1 MTHVPS
7 LHPPDEFNSELLTN
21 VHPPTWQNPE
31 PAEWYHMVVLGA
43 GTAGLVTAAVAAGLG
58 ARVAL
63 VERHLMGGDCLNTG
77 CVPSKALIRSA
88 REVADI
94 QRAGD
99 LGVQLPSG
107 MSVDFAAVMQRMRRL
122 RAQISYN
129 DSARRFKELGVD
141 VFIGRGQFT
150 GPDTLSVDGVEL
162 HFKRACIATGTRP
175 AMPRI
180 EGLTEVGFLTNESVF
195 SLTER
200 PPTVAVIGGGPVGT
214 ELAQALRRLGSAVMI
229 FHTGQHLLSHDEEDA
244 AVVVQNALERDGV
257 EIYLECNITSVEQ
270 RRDGQKVLTYKM
282 RGSEGQAAVRE
293 ILVATGRVP
302 NIEGIG
308 LEAAEVEFDR
318 LGVRVNDRLQ
328 TTNANIYAAGDVA
341 LDHKFTHM
349 ADFAARIVVQNAL
362 FKGRRKL
369 SALTVPWC
377 TYTDPEVAH
386 VGLTEKRAAA
396 KGVKVK
402 TFVRELRDVDRAVL
416 DGDHDGFVKVHVK
429 KGTDNI
435 VGATIVARDAGNM
448 ISELTLAI
456 TAGVGLKK
464 LANVIHPYPT
474 QAEAIRQVGD
484 LYNKGRL
491 SWAAKRLLKG
501 MLAAVR

>member
-1 MTHVPS
+1 
-7 LHPPDEFNSELLTN
+7 
-21 VHPPTWQNPE
+21 
-31 PAEWYHMVVLGA
+31 
-43 GTAGLVTAAVAAGLG
+43 
-58 ARVAL
+58 
-63 VERHLMGGDCLNTG
+63 
-77 CVPSKALIRSA
+77 
-88 REVADI
+88 
-94 QRAGD
+94 
-99 LGVQLPSG
+99 
-107 MSVDFAAVMQRMRRL
+107 
-122 RAQISYN
+122 
-129 DSARRFKELGVD
+129 
-141 VFIGRGQFT
+141 
-150 GPDTLSVDGVEL
+150 
-162 HFKRACIATGTRP
+162 
-175 AMPRI
+175 
-180 EGLTEVGFLTNESVF
+180 
-195 SLTER
+195 
-200 PPTVAVIGGGPVGT
+200 
-214 ELAQALRRLGSAVMI
+214 
-229 FHTGQHLLSHDEEDA
+229 
-244 AVVVQNALERDGV
+244 
-257 EIYLECNITSVEQ
+257 
-270 RRDGQKVLTYKM
+270 
-282 RGSEGQAAVRE
+282 
-293 ILVATGRVP
+293 VATGRVP

-308 LEAAEVEFDR
+308 LEAAGVEFDR

-386 VGLTEKRAAA
+386 VGLTEARAAA
-396 KGVKVK
+396 TGVKVR

-416 DGDHDGFVKVHVK
+416 DGDDLGFVKVHVK
-429 KGTDNI
+429 KGTDRI

-448 ISELTLAI
+448 ISEITVAM

-491 SWAAKRLLKG
+491 SWGAKKFLKT